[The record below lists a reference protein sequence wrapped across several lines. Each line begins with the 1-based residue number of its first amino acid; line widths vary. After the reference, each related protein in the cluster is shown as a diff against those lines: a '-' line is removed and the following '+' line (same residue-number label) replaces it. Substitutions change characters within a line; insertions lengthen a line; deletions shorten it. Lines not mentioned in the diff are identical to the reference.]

1 MYRHL
6 PEARGHGYGG
16 DHEGP
21 PQPRRHQ
28 DGGGGRP
35 GQGREGGPHLPDQ
48 RGVPGGNLPSRGLSG
63 TRTFMN
69 NDPENKRLV

>member
-6 PEARGHGYGG
+6 REARGHGHGG
-16 DHEGP
+16 YHEGP
-21 PQPRRHQ
+21 PQPRRHP
-28 DGGGGRP
+28 DGGGGRL

-48 RGVPGGNLPSRGLSG
+48 RGVPGGHLPSRGLSG